1 MGSSPL
7 LLRLLSEVPVGF
19 GMNEQFADKLNE
31 LRLAYLQRLPQ
42 QVNAVIEDYNLLGVH
57 WDPRLVAALLL
68 KLHTLKGSSGT
79 FGFKSFCNAVSEF
92 EVKLKAIHISEP
104 QASTNDSP
112 IAQFRPQ
119 LQAVMHAMQQA
130 QQDWAINYTA
140 VSAQPAVQASA
151 AVSAP
156 VAAPVVKTSSKRAA
170 NNPVLFL
177 VDNDITQ
184 GEILR
189 ANLTEFGF
197 FVHYFSDLASLAEG
211 LEFQQP
217 DICLI
222 DLHLPN
228 CSEDEIFSR
237 VVAFTQH
244 QIPVIVLSASGQ
256 FQQRIKAVRA
266 KAQAY
271 FTKPVKMNELVAKL
285 RHLLDF
291 EPRKPFKV
299 LMIDDQES
307 ILNYHQH
314 LFSSHGIEC
323 RTTQHPELMLEVL
336 RDFEP
341 DLFILDYHLPHF
353 NGAELASMLRQIPAY
368 EATPIVFLTGET
380 ADSLK
385 SDLVEIGSDDVIG
398 KDLGADKFVSQITS
412 RIKRGKKLRM
422 LMQQDSLTQLL
433 NHGYIQSL
441 ARQMFSHA
449 KRVKTPCSF
458 VMIDLDHFKM
468 VNDRFGH
475 GCGDRVIV
483 ALTQML
489 QQRLRQSDGIGRYG
503 GEEFLVLMPDTDLQT
518 AHSLISKLLHQ
529 FSQLKFFERNIEFHA
544 SFSAGIS
551 CASDWNSVQVC
562 LERADQALYQ
572 AKKAGRNRVE
582 IASLAVADSQPN

>member
-1 MGSSPL
+1 M
-7 LLRLLSEVPVGF
+7 GF

-31 LRLAYLQRLPQ
+31 LRLAYLQRLPH
-42 QVNAVIEDYNLLGVH
+42 QVNAIIDDFNLLGVH
-57 WDPRLVAALLL
+57 WDPRLVSALLL

-79 FGFKSFCNAVSEF
+79 FGFKIFCLAIGEF
-92 EVKLKAIHISEP
+92 EAKLKLFNSTISANVGPE
-104 QASTNDSP
+104 SP
-112 IAQFRPQ
+112 IEQFRPL
-119 LQAVMHAMQQA
+119 LQDVIKAMQHA
-130 QQDWAINYTA
+130 QQEK
-140 VSAQPAVQASA
+140 PVQATTPNVAPPVKVFTEA
-151 AVSAP
+151 AQLDRKKP
-156 VAAPVVKTSSKRAA
+156 KNPVV
-170 NNPVLFL
+170 FL
-177 VDNDITQ
+177 IDNDVTQ

-189 ANLTEFGF
+189 SNLSEFGF
-197 FVHYFSDLASLAEG
+197 YVHYFSDLVSLADA
-211 LEFQQP
+211 LEFQRP
-217 DICLI
+217 DICII
-222 DLHLPN
+222 DLHLPF
-228 CSEDEIFSR
+228 CTEDDIFAK
-237 VVAFTQH
+237 VEGFTH
-244 QIPVIVLSASGQ
+244 HDIPVIVLSASGQ

-291 EPRKPFKV
+291 EPRKPFRV

-323 RTTQHPELMLEVL
+323 RTTQQPELMLELL

-368 EATPIVFLTGET
+368 EATPIVFLTGEK

-398 KDLGADKFVSQITS
+398 KDLGADKFVSQVIS

-449 KRVKTPCSF
+449 KRTKTPCCF

-475 GCGDRVIV
+475 SSGDRVIV

-503 GEEFLVLMPDTDLQT
+503 GEEFLVLMPDTDLET
-518 AHSLISKLLHQ
+518 AHRLMSKLLQQ

-551 CASDWNSVQVC
+551 CANDWNSVQLC

-572 AKKAGRNRVE
+572 AKKLGRNRIE
-582 IASLAVADSQPN
+582 IAHSPATDTPLV

>member
-1 MGSSPL
+1 
-7 LLRLLSEVPVGF
+7 
-19 GMNEQFADKLNE
+19 MNEQFAEKLNE

-57 WDPRLVAALLL
+57 WDPRVVTALLL

-92 EVKLKAIHISEP
+92 EVKLKAYQNTDAQLGPSENP
-104 QASTNDSP
+104 M
-112 IAQFRPQ
+112 AQFRPL
-119 LQAVMHAMQQA
+119 LQAVLHAMQQA
-130 QQDWAINYTA
+130 QQDWASQQANAISHTPAIEHSPVPTSVEQKSHPVNA
-140 VSAQPAVQASA
+140 HNPAKKSAH
-151 AVSAP
+151 
-156 VAAPVVKTSSKRAA
+156 
-170 NNPVLFL
+170 NPVLFL
-177 VDNDITQ
+177 VDNDVTQ

-314 LFSSHGIEC
+314 LFSAHGIEC

-458 VMIDLDHFKM
+458 VMIDLDNFKM

-475 GCGDRVIV
+475 SCGDRVIV

-503 GEEFLVLMPDTDLQT
+503 GEEFLVLMPDTDLNT

-551 CASDWNSVQVC
+551 CATDWNSVQVC

-582 IASLAVADSQPN
+582 IATLPVVDSFTS

>member
-1 MGSSPL
+1 M
-7 LLRLLSEVPVGF
+7 GF

-31 LRLAYLQRLPQ
+31 LRLAYLQRLPH
-42 QVNAVIEDYNLLGVH
+42 QVNAIIDDFNLLGVH
-57 WDPRLVAALLL
+57 WDPRLVSALLL

-79 FGFKSFCNAVSEF
+79 FGFKNFCLAIGEF
-92 EVKLKAIHISEP
+92 EAKLKLFNSTIS
-104 QASTNDSP
+104 ASVGPESP
-112 IAQFRPQ
+112 IEQFRPL
-119 LQAVMHAMQQA
+119 LQDVIKAMQHA
-130 QQDWAINYTA
+130 QQEK
-140 VSAQPAVQASA
+140 PVQATTPNVAPPVKVFTEA
-151 AVSAP
+151 AQLDRKKP
-156 VAAPVVKTSSKRAA
+156 KNPVV
-170 NNPVLFL
+170 FL
-177 VDNDITQ
+177 IDNDVTQ

-189 ANLTEFGF
+189 SNLSEFGF
-197 FVHYFSDLASLAEG
+197 YVHYFSDLVSLADA
-211 LEFQQP
+211 LEFQRP
-217 DICLI
+217 DICII
-222 DLHLPN
+222 DLHLPF
-228 CSEDEIFSR
+228 CTEDDIFAK
-237 VVAFTQH
+237 VEGFTH
-244 QIPVIVLSASGQ
+244 HDIPVIVLSASGQ

-291 EPRKPFKV
+291 EPRKPFRV

-323 RTTQHPELMLEVL
+323 RTTQQPELMLELL

-368 EATPIVFLTGET
+368 EATPIVFLTGEK

-398 KDLGADKFVSQITS
+398 KDLGADKFVSQVVS

-449 KRVKTPCSF
+449 KRTKTPCCF

-475 GCGDRVIV
+475 SSGDRVIV

-503 GEEFLVLMPDTDLQT
+503 GEEFLVLMPDTDLET
-518 AHSLISKLLHQ
+518 AHRLMSKLLQQ

-551 CASDWNSVQVC
+551 CANDWNSVQLC

-572 AKKAGRNRVE
+572 AKKLGRNRIE
-582 IASLAVADSQPN
+582 IAHSPATDTPLV

>member
-1 MGSSPL
+1 M
-7 LLRLLSEVPVGF
+7 GF

-31 LRLAYLQRLPQ
+31 LRLAYLQRLPH
-42 QVNAVIEDYNLLGVH
+42 QVNAIIDDFNLLGVH
-57 WDPRLVAALLL
+57 WDPRLVSALLL

-79 FGFKSFCNAVSEF
+79 FGFKIFCLAIGEF
-92 EVKLKAIHISEP
+92 EAKLKLFNSTISANVGPE
-104 QASTNDSP
+104 SP
-112 IAQFRPQ
+112 IEQFRPL
-119 LQAVMHAMQQA
+119 LQDVIKAMQHA
-130 QQDWAINYTA
+130 QQEK
-140 VSAQPAVQASA
+140 PVQATTPNVAPPVKVFTEA
-151 AVSAP
+151 AQLDRKKP
-156 VAAPVVKTSSKRAA
+156 KNPVV
-170 NNPVLFL
+170 FL
-177 VDNDITQ
+177 IDNDVTQ

-189 ANLTEFGF
+189 SNLSEFGF
-197 FVHYFSDLASLAEG
+197 YVHYFSDLVSLADA
-211 LEFQQP
+211 LEFQRP
-217 DICLI
+217 DICII
-222 DLHLPN
+222 DLHLPF
-228 CSEDEIFSR
+228 CTEDDIFAK
-237 VVAFTQH
+237 VEGFTH
-244 QIPVIVLSASGQ
+244 HDIPVIVLSASGQ

-291 EPRKPFKV
+291 EPRKPFRV

-323 RTTQHPELMLEVL
+323 RTTQQPELMLELL

-368 EATPIVFLTGET
+368 EATPIVFLTGEK

-398 KDLGADKFVSQITS
+398 KDLGADKFVSQVVS

-449 KRVKTPCSF
+449 KRTKTPCCF

-475 GCGDRVIV
+475 SSGDRVIV

-503 GEEFLVLMPDTDLQT
+503 GEEFLVLMPDTDLET
-518 AHSLISKLLHQ
+518 AHRLMSKLLQQ

-551 CASDWNSVQVC
+551 CANDWNSVQLC

-572 AKKAGRNRVE
+572 AKKLGRNRIE
-582 IASLAVADSQPN
+582 IAHSPATDTPLV

>member
-1 MGSSPL
+1 
-7 LLRLLSEVPVGF
+7 
-19 GMNEQFADKLNE
+19 MNEQFADKLNE

-57 WDPRLVAALLL
+57 WDPRLVTALLL

-92 EVKLKAIHISEP
+92 EAKLKAYQNTDAQLGPPENP
-104 QASTNDSP
+104 M
-112 IAQFRPQ
+112 AQFRPL
-119 LQAVMHAMQQA
+119 LQAVLHAMQQA
-130 QQDWAINYTA
+130 QQDWASQQANAISHTPAIEHSPVPTSVEQKSHLVNA
-140 VSAQPAVQASA
+140 HNPAKKSAH
-151 AVSAP
+151 
-156 VAAPVVKTSSKRAA
+156 
-170 NNPVLFL
+170 NPVLFL
-177 VDNDITQ
+177 VDNDVTQ

-314 LFSSHGIEC
+314 LFSAHGIEC

-458 VMIDLDHFKM
+458 VMIDLDNFKM

-475 GCGDRVIV
+475 SCGDRVIV

-503 GEEFLVLMPDTDLQT
+503 GEEFLVLMPDTDLNT

-551 CASDWNSVQVC
+551 CATDWNSVQVC

-582 IASLAVADSQPN
+582 IATLPVVDSFTS

>member
-1 MGSSPL
+1 
-7 LLRLLSEVPVGF
+7 
-19 GMNEQFADKLNE
+19 MNEQFADKLNE

-42 QVNAVIEDYNLLGVH
+42 QVNAVIEDFNLLGVH
-57 WDPRLVAALLL
+57 WDHRLVSALLL

-79 FGFKSFCNAVSEF
+79 FGFKGFCTAVADF
-92 EVKLKAIHISEP
+92 ELKVKSVQNLE
-104 QASTNDSP
+104 ASHSLLENP
-112 IAQFRPQ
+112 IEQFRPL
-119 LQAVMHAMQQA
+119 LQNLMRALQEA
-130 QQDWAINYTA
+130 QQDWSDMPADTLVKQTNPQPNQIA
-140 VSAQPAVQASA
+140 VS
-151 AVSAP
+151 P
-156 VAAPVVKTSSKRAA
+156 VPLQQVEKNVTEH
-170 NNPVLFL
+170 PVLFL
-177 VDNDITQ
+177 VDHDAIQ

-197 FVHYFSDLASLAEG
+197 FVHYFRDLASLAEG
-211 LEFQQP
+211 FEFHQP
-217 DICLI
+217 DLCLI
-222 DLHLPN
+222 DLHLPS
-228 CSEDEIFSR
+228 CSEDEIYER
-237 VVAFTQH
+237 VVAFAQH
-244 QIPVIVLSASGQ
+244 RIPVIVLSDSGQ
-256 FQQRIKAVRA
+256 FKQRIKAVRA

-271 FTKPVKMNELVAKL
+271 FTKPIKMNELVAKL
-285 RHLLDF
+285 RHLLKF
-291 EPRKPFKV
+291 EPHNPFKV

-323 RTTQHPELMLEVL
+323 RTTQHPEMMLEVL

-341 DLFILDYHLPHF
+341 DLFILDYHLPNF
-353 NGAELASMLRQIPAY
+353 NGAEIASVLRQIPAY

-380 ADSLK
+380 ADGLK
-385 SDLVEIGSDDVIG
+385 SDLVEIGSDDVIS
-398 KDLGADKFVSQITS
+398 KELGADKFVSQITS

-449 KRVKTPCSF
+449 KRVKSPCSF

-475 GCGDRVIV
+475 SAGDRVIV

-503 GEEFLVLMPDTDLQT
+503 GEEFLVLMPDTDLHT
-518 AHSLISKLLHQ
+518 AHSLISKLLQQ
-529 FSQLKFFERNIEFHA
+529 FSQLKFFERDIEFHA

-551 CASDWNSVQVC
+551 CANDWNSVQIC

-572 AKKAGRNRVE
+572 AKKAGRSRVE
-582 IASLAVADSQPN
+582 IATLPESNNVI

>member
-1 MGSSPL
+1 
-7 LLRLLSEVPVGF
+7 
-19 GMNEQFADKLNE
+19 MNEQFAVKLNE
-31 LRLAYLQRLPQ
+31 LRLAYLQRLPH
-42 QVNAVIEDYNLLGVH
+42 QVNALIDDYNLLGVH
-57 WDPRLVAALLL
+57 WDPRLASALLL

-79 FGFKSFCNAVSEF
+79 FGFKYFCHAVAEF
-92 EVKLKAIHISEP
+92 ESKLKLFH
-104 QASTNDSP
+104 ASTAELSMQESP
-112 IAQFRPQ
+112 IEQFRPL
-119 LQAVMHAMQQA
+119 LQEVLQAMQQA
-130 QQDWAINYTA
+130 QHEWVAQVTPKAIAAEEPTTD
-140 VSAQPAVQASA
+140 VSTDANSTEVVQSAIVTTEKKPAH
-151 AVSAP
+151 
-156 VAAPVVKTSSKRAA
+156 
-170 NNPVLFL
+170 NPVLFL
-177 VDNDITQ
+177 IDNDVTQ

-197 FVHYFSDLASLAEG
+197 YVHYFNDLTSLADA
-211 LEFQQP
+211 LEFQRP
-217 DICLI
+217 DICII

-228 CSEDEIFSR
+228 CSEDDIFSK

-291 EPRKPFKV
+291 EPKKPFRV

-323 RTTQHPELMLEVL
+323 RTTQQPELMLELL

-341 DLFILDYHLPHF
+341 DLFILDYHLPQF

-368 EATPIVFLTGET
+368 EATPIVFLTGEK

-398 KDLGADKFVSQITS
+398 KDLGADKFVSQVIS

-449 KRVKTPCSF
+449 KRAKTSCSF

-475 GCGDRVIV
+475 SCGDRVIV

-503 GEEFLVLMPDTDLQT
+503 GEEFLVLMPDTDLAT
-518 AHSLISKLLHQ
+518 AHRLVSKLLQQ

-551 CASDWNSVQVC
+551 CASDWNSAQIC

-572 AKKAGRNRVE
+572 AKKSGRNRVE
-582 IASLAVADSQPN
+582 IACSPTVDPSLA

>member
-1 MGSSPL
+1 
-7 LLRLLSEVPVGF
+7 
-19 GMNEQFADKLNE
+19 MNEQFADKLNE

-57 WDPRLVAALLL
+57 WDPRLVTALLL

-92 EVKLKAIHISEP
+92 EVKLKAYQNTDAQLGPSENP
-104 QASTNDSP
+104 M
-112 IAQFRPQ
+112 AQFRPL
-119 LQAVMHAMQQA
+119 LQTVLHAMQQA
-130 QQDWAINYTA
+130 QQDWASQQANAISHTPAIEHSPVPTSVEQKSHPVNA
-140 VSAQPAVQASA
+140 HNPAKKSAH
-151 AVSAP
+151 
-156 VAAPVVKTSSKRAA
+156 
-170 NNPVLFL
+170 NPVLFL
-177 VDNDITQ
+177 VDNDVTQ

-228 CSEDEIFSR
+228 CSGDEIFSR

-314 LFSSHGIEC
+314 LFSAHGIEC

-475 GCGDRVIV
+475 SCGDRVIV

-503 GEEFLVLMPDTDLQT
+503 GEEFLVLMPDTDLHT

-582 IASLAVADSQPN
+582 VASLAVADNQPS

>member
-1 MGSSPL
+1 
-7 LLRLLSEVPVGF
+7 
-19 GMNEQFADKLNE
+19 MNEQFADKLNE

-42 QVNAVIEDYNLLGVH
+42 QVNAVIEDFNLLGVH
-57 WDPRLVAALLL
+57 WDHRLVSALLL

-79 FGFKSFCNAVSEF
+79 FGFKGFCTAVADF
-92 EVKLKAIHISEP
+92 ELKIKSAQNLETSHALPE
-104 QASTNDSP
+104 NP
-112 IAQFRPQ
+112 IEQFRPL
-119 LQAVMHAMQQA
+119 LQNLMRALQEA
-130 QQDWAINYTA
+130 QQDWSDMPAPSLLQPTNPQNNQIA
-140 VSAQPAVQASA
+140 VSPLPLQQVEGN
-151 AVSAP
+151 V
-156 VAAPVVKTSSKRAA
+156 TEH
-170 NNPVLFL
+170 PVLFL
-177 VDNDITQ
+177 VDHDTIQ

-211 LEFQQP
+211 FEFQQP
-217 DICLI
+217 DLCLI
-222 DLHLPN
+222 DLHLPD
-228 CSEDEIFSR
+228 CSEDEIYEH
-237 VVAFTQH
+237 VVAFAQH
-244 QIPVIVLSASGQ
+244 QIPVIVLSDSGQ

-271 FTKPVKMNELVAKL
+271 FTKPIKMNELVAKL
-285 RHLLDF
+285 RHLLKF
-291 EPRKPFKV
+291 EPHNPFKV

-323 RTTQHPELMLEVL
+323 RTTQHPEMMLEVL

-353 NGAELASMLRQIPAY
+353 NGAEIASVLRQIPAY

-385 SDLVEIGSDDVIG
+385 SDLVEIGSDDVIS
-398 KDLGADKFVSQITS
+398 KELGADKFVSQITS

-449 KRVKTPCSF
+449 KRVKSPCSF

-475 GCGDRVIV
+475 STGDRVIV

-503 GEEFLVLMPDTDLQT
+503 GEEFLVLMPDTDLRT
-518 AHSLISKLLHQ
+518 AHSLISKLLQQ
-529 FSQLKFFERNIEFHA
+529 FSQLKFFERDIEFHA

-551 CASDWNSVQVC
+551 CANDWNSVQIC

-572 AKKAGRNRVE
+572 AKKAGRSRVE
-582 IASLAVADSQPN
+582 IATLPETNQVI

>member
-1 MGSSPL
+1 
-7 LLRLLSEVPVGF
+7 
-19 GMNEQFADKLNE
+19 MNEQFADKLNE

-57 WDPRLVAALLL
+57 WDPRLVTALLL

-92 EVKLKAIHISEP
+92 EVKLKAYQNTDAQLGPSENP
-104 QASTNDSP
+104 M
-112 IAQFRPQ
+112 AQFRPL
-119 LQAVMHAMQQA
+119 LQAVLHAMQQA
-130 QQDWAINYTA
+130 QQDWASQQANAISHTPAIEHSPVPTSVELKSHPVNA
-140 VSAQPAVQASA
+140 HNPAKKSAH
-151 AVSAP
+151 
-156 VAAPVVKTSSKRAA
+156 
-170 NNPVLFL
+170 NPVLFL
-177 VDNDITQ
+177 VDNDVTQ

-314 LFSSHGIEC
+314 LFSAHGIEC

-458 VMIDLDHFKM
+458 VMIDLDNFKM

-475 GCGDRVIV
+475 SCGDRVIV

-503 GEEFLVLMPDTDLQT
+503 GEEFLVLMPDTDLNT

-551 CASDWNSVQVC
+551 CATDWNSVQIC

-582 IASLAVADSQPN
+582 IATLPVVDSFTS

>member
-1 MGSSPL
+1 
-7 LLRLLSEVPVGF
+7 
-19 GMNEQFADKLNE
+19 MNEQFADKLNE

-57 WDPRLVAALLL
+57 WDPRLVTALLL

-92 EVKLKAIHISEP
+92 EVKLKAYQNTDAQLGPSENP
-104 QASTNDSP
+104 M
-112 IAQFRPQ
+112 AQFRPL
-119 LQAVMHAMQQA
+119 LQALLHAMQQA
-130 QQDWAINYTA
+130 QQDWASQQANAISHTPAIEHSPVPTSVEQKSHPVNA
-140 VSAQPAVQASA
+140 HNPAKKSAH
-151 AVSAP
+151 
-156 VAAPVVKTSSKRAA
+156 
-170 NNPVLFL
+170 NPVLFL
-177 VDNDITQ
+177 VDNDVTQ

-189 ANLTEFGF
+189 ANLTAFGF

-314 LFSSHGIEC
+314 LFSAHGIEC

-458 VMIDLDHFKM
+458 VMIDLDNFKM

-475 GCGDRVIV
+475 SCGDRVIV

-503 GEEFLVLMPDTDLQT
+503 GEEFLVLMPDTDLNT

-551 CASDWNSVQVC
+551 CATDWNSVQVC

-582 IASLAVADSQPN
+582 IATLPVVDSFTS

>member
-1 MGSSPL
+1 
-7 LLRLLSEVPVGF
+7 
-19 GMNEQFADKLNE
+19 MNEQFADKLNE

-57 WDPRLVAALLL
+57 WDPRLVSALLL

-92 EVKLKAIHISEP
+92 ENKLKAY
-104 QASTNDSP
+104 QAREQQPAANDNP
-112 IAQFRPQ
+112 IVQFRPYLEVLTQ
-119 LQAVMHAMQQA
+119 TMQQA
-130 QQDWAINYTA
+130 QQDW
-140 VSAQPAVQASA
+140 SAQA
-151 AVSAP
+151 AVVVESPTVAQSVVASSQVSTVKNSVKRSAH
-156 VAAPVVKTSSKRAA
+156 
-170 NNPVLFL
+170 NPVLFL

-222 DLHLPN
+222 DLHLHN

-244 QIPVIVLSASGQ
+244 QVPVIVLSASGQ

-285 RHLLDF
+285 RNLLDF

-314 LFSSHGIEC
+314 LFSAHGIEC

-412 RIKRGKKLRM
+412 RIRRGKKLRM

-449 KRVKTPCSF
+449 KRVKSPCCF

-503 GEEFLVLMPDTDLQT
+503 GEEFLILMPDTDVQT
-518 AHSLISKLLHQ
+518 AQSLISKLLHQ

-551 CASDWNSVQVC
+551 CASDWSSVQVC

-582 IASLAVADSQPN
+582 IATVPAIDNQLS